1 MSKGF
6 RLFFLGCESY
16 SITGSHIKGDFVC
29 NLGEYQKYLDSS
41 ILTHMRTHN
50 YCK

>member
-29 NLGEYQKYLDSS
+29 NLAK
-41 ILTHMRTHN
+41 IFRF
-50 YCK
+50 